1 MREGKVSSKRLEVF
15 PPRENRRS
23 ANYLM
28 TLSDSQKQCQIAVL
42 PLGTGNDLAR
52 VLGWGSACDDDAHLP
67 QLLDRYEKASTKMLD
82 RWSIM
87 VFERGI
93 SLRRGTIS
101 HSPDAI
107 LSQFEDN
114 AMWHLQV
121 RFKFIHSTTC
131 AHLFYSKPVNY
142 RNRRFSSRHCFR
154 AYLVRNRQRVHQ
166 PSDGTAS

>member
-1 MREGKVSSKRLEVF
+1 M
-15 PPRENRRS
+15 
-23 ANYLM
+23 
-28 TLSDSQKQCQIAVL
+28 L

-52 VLGWGSACDDDAHLP
+52 VLGWGASCDDDAHLP

-121 RFKFIHSTTC
+121 NISISLCQVPLKFSC
-131 AHLFYSKPVNY
+131 NLFFLLRLQKQSIIDTDDFQVVIASVRILCETVNEFL
-142 RNRRFSSRHCFR
+142 NRVTDQHRDDEQLIIKCDILR
-154 AYLVRNRQRVHQ
+154 
-166 PSDGTAS
+166 

>member
-1 MREGKVSSKRLEVF
+1 M
-15 PPRENRRS
+15 
-23 ANYLM
+23 
-28 TLSDSQKQCQIAVL
+28 

-52 VLGWGSACDDDAHLP
+52 VLGWGSSCDDDAHLP
-67 QLLDRYEKASTKMLD
+67 QLVDRYEKASTKMLD

-93 SLRRGTIS
+93 SFPARRGMSIS

-121 RFKFIHSTTC
+121 FHSNKFYPTSQLNECISQSIIETDDFQ
-131 AHLFYSKPVNY
+131 AVIAS
-142 RNRRFSSRHCFR
+142 
-154 AYLVRNRQRVHQ
+154 VRILCKQLMILLDV
-166 PSDGTAS
+166 

>member
-1 MREGKVSSKRLEVF
+1 M
-15 PPRENRRS
+15 
-23 ANYLM
+23 
-28 TLSDSQKQCQIAVL
+28 SDVNNLISYFFIQFQPSHDAFITINSQKQCQIAVL

-52 VLGWGSACDDDAHLP
+52 VLGWGSSCDDDAHLP
-67 QLLDRYEKASTKMLD
+67 QLVDRYEKASTKMLD

-93 SLRRGTIS
+93 SFPARRGMSIS

-121 RFKFIHSTTC
+121 RVEISIEVKCKKGWTLRI
-131 AHLFYSKPVNY
+131 
-142 RNRRFSSRHCFR
+142 
-154 AYLVRNRQRVHQ
+154 
-166 PSDGTAS
+166 

>member
-1 MREGKVSSKRLEVF
+1 MLIATKLCPCFVF
-15 PPRENRRS
+15 
-23 ANYLM
+23 
-28 TLSDSQKQCQIAVL
+28 QKQCQIAVL

-52 VLGWGSACDDDAHLP
+52 VLGWGASCDDDAHLP

-87 VFERGI
+87 VYERGI
-93 SLRRGTIS
+93 SLRRGMSIS

-121 RFKFIHSTTC
+121 SFFFDIS
-131 AHLFYSKPVNY
+131 
-142 RNRRFSSRHCFR
+142 
-154 AYLVRNRQRVHQ
+154 
-166 PSDGTAS
+166 

>member
-1 MREGKVSSKRLEVF
+1 M
-15 PPRENRRS
+15 
-23 ANYLM
+23 A
-28 TLSDSQKQCQIAVL
+28 LSDLQKQCQIAVL

-121 RFKFIHSTTC
+121 RLPFIHSVTC
-131 AHLFYSKPVNY
+131 AHLFPAVQIQSIIETDDFQVVIASVRILCETVNEFV
-142 RNRRFSSRHCFR
+142 NRVTEQHRDDEQLIIKCDILR
-154 AYLVRNRQRVHQ
+154 
-166 PSDGTAS
+166 

>member
-1 MREGKVSSKRLEVF
+1 MFVHSF
-15 PPRENRRS
+15 
-23 ANYLM
+23 
-28 TLSDSQKQCQIAVL
+28 QKQCQIAVL

-52 VLGWGSACDDDAHLP
+52 VLGWGSSCDDDAHLP
-67 QLLDRYEKASTKMLD
+67 QLLDRYEKSSTKMLD

-93 SLRRGTIS
+93 TLRRGMSIS

-121 RFKFIHSTTC
+121 YTMLELNFN
-131 AHLFYSKPVNY
+131 L
-142 RNRRFSSRHCFR
+142 
-154 AYLVRNRQRVHQ
+154 L
-166 PSDGTAS
+166 ASVD

>member
-1 MREGKVSSKRLEVF
+1 MFHSQ
-15 PPRENRRS
+15 
-23 ANYLM
+23 
-28 TLSDSQKQCQIAVL
+28 QKQCQIAVL

-52 VLGWGSACDDDAHLP
+52 VLGWGSSCDDDAHLP
-67 QLLDRYEKASTKMLD
+67 QLLDRYEQASTKMLD

-93 SLRRGTIS
+93 SFPRRGMSIS

-121 RFKFIHSTTC
+121 RITHAYIYSECKCHKHILTSLFSFHSQLLRRMIFKLLSHPY
-131 AHLFYSKPVNY
+131 AYSA
-142 RNRRFSSRHCFR
+142 R
-154 AYLVRNRQRVHQ
+154 ALMI
-166 PSDGTAS
+166 S

>member
-1 MREGKVSSKRLEVF
+1 LNSPISHKLLF
-15 PPRENRRS
+15 QNF
-23 ANYLM
+23 LFFFF
-28 TLSDSQKQCQIAVL
+28 QKQVQIAVL

-52 VLGWGSACDDDAHLP
+52 VLGWGASCDDDAHLP
-67 QLLDRYEKASTKMLD
+67 QLLDRYEKSSTKMLD

-121 RFKFIHSTTC
+121 SFQFPLIMSASFVIYIRKHFNIEPLSHFSLPSFK
-131 AHLFYSKPVNY
+131 
-142 RNRRFSSRHCFR
+142 SSQLSIRMIFK
-154 AYLVRNRQRVHQ
+154 L
-166 PSDGTAS
+166 

>member
-1 MREGKVSSKRLEVF
+1 MCSLKSYIDFDL
-15 PPRENRRS
+15 
-23 ANYLM
+23 
-28 TLSDSQKQCQIAVL
+28 QKQCQIAVL

-52 VLGWGSACDDDAHLP
+52 VLGWGSSCDDDAHLP

-121 RFKFIHSTTC
+121 NFINFLYIHSCTIIIHSVTRF
-131 AHLFYSKPVNY
+131 HRFYLAFRNSQLLRPMISK
-142 RNRRFSSRHCFR
+142 SSLHPCEYYAR
-154 AYLVRNRQRVHQ
+154 LSTNSSTV
-166 PSDGTAS
+166 

>member
-1 MREGKVSSKRLEVF
+1 MLANCCVSYF
-15 PPRENRRS
+15 F
-23 ANYLM
+23 
-28 TLSDSQKQCQIAVL
+28 QKQCQIAVL

-93 SLRRGTIS
+93 SLRRGMSIS

-121 RFKFIHSTTC
+121 SLQFALTSISLVIQRRNVRYIHRH
-131 AHLFYSKPVNY
+131 HLIHLNPYHSHSFQTVNY
-142 RNRRFSSRHCFR
+142 RYGRLSSRHSIRSHSLRDC
-154 AYLVRNRQRVHQ
+154 
-166 PSDGTAS
+166 

>member
-1 MREGKVSSKRLEVF
+1 MARKSINQLTMFNVR
-15 PPRENRRS
+15 
-23 ANYLM
+23 A
-28 TLSDSQKQCQIAVL
+28 LSFQKQCQIAVL

-52 VLGWGSACDDDAHLP
+52 VLGWGSSCDDDAHLP
-67 QLLDRYEKASTKMLD
+67 QLLDRYEKSSTKMLD

-93 SLRRGTIS
+93 TLRQGMSIS

-121 RFKFIHSTTC
+121 NSQENDVLEI
-131 AHLFYSKPVNY
+131 
-142 RNRRFSSRHCFR
+142 
-154 AYLVRNRQRVHQ
+154 
-166 PSDGTAS
+166 

>member
-1 MREGKVSSKRLEVF
+1 MSKLS
-15 PPRENRRS
+15 N
-23 ANYLM
+23 LI
-28 TLSDSQKQCQIAVL
+28 TLFHVKSFDVRCQQKQCQIAVL

-52 VLGWGSACDDDAHLP
+52 VLGWGSSCDDDAHLP

-93 SLRRGTIS
+93 SFPARRGMSIS

-121 RFKFIHSTTC
+121 
-131 AHLFYSKPVNY
+131 
-142 RNRRFSSRHCFR
+142 
-154 AYLVRNRQRVHQ
+154 
-166 PSDGTAS
+166 

>member
-1 MREGKVSSKRLEVF
+1 MRNKISQISGFTNCCLF
-15 PPRENRRS
+15 F
-23 ANYLM
+23 
-28 TLSDSQKQCQIAVL
+28 QKQCQIAVL

-52 VLGWGSACDDDAHLP
+52 VLGWGASCDDDAHLP

-121 RFKFIHSTTC
+121 NFSISLCHLPLMFYCNLFPFCVSKNSQLSTLTIFKSSSLLFVSCVRQLTSFSTVSQISTETT
-131 AHLFYSKPVNY
+131 
-142 RNRRFSSRHCFR
+142 SS
-154 AYLVRNRQRVHQ
+154 
-166 PSDGTAS
+166 

>member
-1 MREGKVSSKRLEVF
+1 MLRKFVLTPLNFSSLS
-15 PPRENRRS
+15 S
-23 ANYLM
+23 AE
-28 TLSDSQKQCQIAVL
+28 QKQCQIAVL

-67 QLLDRYEKASTKMLD
+67 QLLDRYEKSSTKMLD

-93 SLRRGTIS
+93 SLRRGMSIS

-121 RFKFIHSTTC
+121 QK
-131 AHLFYSKPVNY
+131 LFFL
-142 RNRRFSSRHCFR
+142 NR
-154 AYLVRNRQRVHQ
+154 
-166 PSDGTAS
+166 

>member
-1 MREGKVSSKRLEVF
+1 MLFVL
-15 PPRENRRS
+15 
-23 ANYLM
+23 
-28 TLSDSQKQCQIAVL
+28 QKQCQIAVL

-93 SLRRGTIS
+93 SLRRGMSIS

-121 RFKFIHSTTC
+121 SVSFPNNLASGFVESQKG
-131 AHLFYSKPVNY
+131 
-142 RNRRFSSRHCFR
+142 RRR
-154 AYLVRNRQRVHQ
+154 
-166 PSDGTAS
+166 